1 MSMFA
6 LLAVYLT
13 AAISLVGGIVA
24 GLVALAGP
32 VGSEPS
38 RPLLSKI
45 ASADPGRQVI
55 VEPHQQ
61 AFRYG
66 PEINHGPSD
75 APVNARQQ
83 ALKEA
88 RASAP
93 AVKIRRPRIHQQDVI
108 HHRPMTRESGMRLD
122 VTPSV
127 PSTGH

>member
-1 MSMFA
+1 MFA

-13 AAISLVGGIVA
+13 AAISLVGGVVA

-38 RPLLSKI
+38 RPPLSKI

-66 PEINHGPSD
+66 PEINHGRAD
-75 APVNARQQ
+75 TPVNARQQ

-93 AVKIRRPRIHQQDVI
+93 GVKIRRPRIHQQDVI
-108 HHRPMTRESGMRLD
+108 HHRPMTRESGMTLG

>member
-1 MSMFA
+1 MRLYA
-6 LLAVYLT
+6 LLAIYLT
-13 AAISLVGGIVA
+13 AALSLAGGVVA
-24 GLVALAGP
+24 GLVALTGP

-38 RPLLSKI
+38 RPPLSKI

-88 RASAP
+88 RALAP
-93 AVKIRRPRIHQQDVI
+93 TGKIKRPRIRQQDVM
-108 HHRPMTRESGMRLD
+108 HHRPMTRESGLTPD
-122 VTPSV
+122 LTPSV

>member
-13 AAISLVGGIVA
+13 AAISLVGGVVA

-38 RPLLSKI
+38 RPPLSKI
-45 ASADPGRQVI
+45 ASADPGRQVV
-55 VEPHQQ
+55 VEPHRQ

-66 PEINHGPSD
+66 PEINHGPAD
-75 APVNARQQ
+75 TPVNARQQ

-88 RASAP
+88 RALAP
-93 AVKIRRPRIHQQDVI
+93 AVRIKRPPIRQQDVI
-108 HHRPMTRESGMRLD
+108 HHRPTTQESGPALGFA
-122 VTPSV
+122 PSV

>member
-1 MSMFA
+1 MSMFV

-13 AAISLVGGIVA
+13 AAISLVGGVVA
-24 GLVALAGP
+24 GLVAFAGP
-32 VGSEPS
+32 LGSEPS
-38 RPLLSKI
+38 RPPLSKI

-66 PEINHGPSD
+66 PEINHGPAD

-93 AVKIRRPRIHQQDVI
+93 AVKIRRSRHQQDVI
-108 HHRPMTRESGMRLD
+108 HHRPMTRESGMRFD
-122 VTPSV
+122 FTPSV